1 MYQLN
6 QTFYS
11 NLQASLQNISLKHKE
26 VQLVS
31 LDISRIVDEYCRFI
45 TALVGCKKIAEEEY
59 EKVQFELQHIKS
71 LKENVKELAR
81 ELSAVQTVDNVQI
94 NDDGMSQADIS
105 ENFNQTLERFRS
117 DFVNAING
125 IESHIDAEVDSLKK
139 FKIVLFGR
147 TKVGKS
153 TVREALTQGN
163 GQSIGKGGQ
172 STTKAINEYNW
183 CNLQVYDTPGI
194 LSTKDTNVD
203 QQGIGD
209 EERMANELLQ
219 RSDIAIFMFAS
230 DNIESAELEYLKEIS
245 STGKEVLILL
255 NVKSDITDYRMYK
268 LRKKSRELDPKA
280 QAGHIKRITEA
291 VPGDWSILPIHAQAA
306 FFSRAQNNETVQS
319 FFKKYGISKD
329 ELYELSRFSEIRS
342 FLVNNI
348 LKRGNEIRCRTLWDY
363 FNAQIRNFSS
373 DSRTPVEALKD
384 KLLRMQTHINRTNE
398 KVEEIIRKYS
408 SSLSRKVSSAAKE
421 KIDTYDFAYDCIE
434 YDYAKDY
441 IKDAWEKKLEVL
453 NEIPGGIIKEFSDE
467 VQSIFSE
474 LKDNLDF
481 ELNSVSEFDGYE
493 AETDLSG
500 LFKGAGIITGIAGSG
515 LAVYAAFAAANAW
528 HPGGWL
534 LIGLGVLAAAF
545 SWIGGL
551 FKSKTKKIRELQE
564 KLDDSLADCCNNISE
579 QLETFMEDNV
589 FRKIREIMSVMKKS
603 QSDMLNLCNRFLSL
617 NQSLLEQAE
626 KNDRYLAR
634 RVRELKH

>member
-11 NLQASLQNISLKHKE
+11 NLQASLQNLTLKHKE

-81 ELSAVQTVDNVQI
+81 ELSTVQTVDNVQI
-94 NDDGMSQADIS
+94 NEDGMSQADIS

-172 STTKAINEYNW
+172 STTKEINEYNW

-203 QQGIGD
+203 KQGIGD

-230 DNIESAELEYLKEIS
+230 DN
-245 STGKEVLILL
+245 
-255 NVKSDITDYRMYK
+255 
-268 LRKKSRELDPKA
+268 
-280 QAGHIKRITEA
+280 H
-291 VPGDWSILPIHAQAA
+291 
-306 FFSRAQNNETVQS
+306 
-319 FFKKYGISKD
+319 
-329 ELYELSRFSEIRS
+329 
-342 FLVNNI
+342 
-348 LKRGNEIRCRTLWDY
+348 
-363 FNAQIRNFSS
+363 
-373 DSRTPVEALKD
+373 
-384 KLLRMQTHINRTNE
+384 
-398 KVEEIIRKYS
+398 
-408 SSLSRKVSSAAKE
+408 
-421 KIDTYDFAYDCIE
+421 
-434 YDYAKDY
+434 
-441 IKDAWEKKLEVL
+441 
-453 NEIPGGIIKEFSDE
+453 
-467 VQSIFSE
+467 
-474 LKDNLDF
+474 
-481 ELNSVSEFDGYE
+481 
-493 AETDLSG
+493 
-500 LFKGAGIITGIAGSG
+500 
-515 LAVYAAFAAANAW
+515 
-528 HPGGWL
+528 
-534 LIGLGVLAAAF
+534 
-545 SWIGGL
+545 
-551 FKSKTKKIRELQE
+551 
-564 KLDDSLADCCNNISE
+564 
-579 QLETFMEDNV
+579 
-589 FRKIREIMSVMKKS
+589 
-603 QSDMLNLCNRFLSL
+603 
-617 NQSLLEQAE
+617 
-626 KNDRYLAR
+626 
-634 RVRELKH
+634 